1 MGFYVSI
8 GRDLCGLLFIG
19 QIIAEQYV
27 YSYLIKLSLSI
38 YGTIQVY
45 VCVCVL
51 CVRMGVCIHTH
62 IYICKI
68 IKTPPKMLTFLRWGV
83 TFWGESEGS
92 LSLFSIY
99 LCILRKI
106 YPCITSVI

>member
-19 QIIAEQYV
+19 QIIAEQYI

-45 VCVCVL
+45 VCVCVV
-51 CVRMGVCIHTH
+51 CKDGGVYTHTH
-62 IYICKI
+62 LY
-68 IKTPPKMLTFLRWGV
+68 M
-83 TFWGESEGS
+83 
-92 LSLFSIY
+92 
-99 LCILRKI
+99 
-106 YPCITSVI
+106 